1 MVILWTLIQR
11 DTMSVHWM
19 HIGGAAFVSTLIF
32 IYFIDDS
39 GSDLAV
45 TPKNHNMTGRDF
57 NNYDMYGDRLDG
69 NNMNTN
75 NVDKFYEDEVSHQS
89 DLKLQL

>member
-1 MVILWTLIQR
+1 
-11 DTMSVHWM
+11 
-19 HIGGAAFVSTLIF
+19 
-32 IYFIDDS
+32 
-39 GSDLAV
+39 
-45 TPKNHNMTGRDF
+45 MTGRDF